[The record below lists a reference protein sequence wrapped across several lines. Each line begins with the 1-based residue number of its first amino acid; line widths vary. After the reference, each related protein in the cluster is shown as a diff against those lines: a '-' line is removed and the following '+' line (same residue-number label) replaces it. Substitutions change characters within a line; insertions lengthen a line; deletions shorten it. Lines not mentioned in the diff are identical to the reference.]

1 VTTRRDFVRLG
12 TAAAAA
18 AGLRIGAAAQ
28 TLGQLSTGNPLR
40 LLVLG
45 GTGFFGPHLVAH
57 ALARGHTLTLFNRGR
72 TNPDLF
78 PEVEKLRGDRE
89 TGDLSA
95 LAGRSW
101 DAVVDSSAVLP
112 RWTRESAHA
121 LSGAAGQYVFIS
133 SLSVYADTSRPG
145 IDELAPVARL
155 ADPANETVTATSF
168 GALKAAAEAAI
179 RAEFKGS
186 VTVLRSGLLCGPR
199 DPTDRFTYWPV
210 RIDRGGDVLAPGSA
224 SDPIQLIDVRDL
236 AGFAVA
242 VIEATVAGIYN
253 VVGPLAQMSIAEM
266 LYGIRA
272 TTAADVR
279 FIWVRT
285 EFLWEQ
291 EVSPWTDLPVW
302 VPPRNGL
309 EGFARFSN
317 RRAVAAGLMVRPL
330 ADTAR
335 DTLVWFH
342 SLPDARRSQ
351 LRAGLSPAREAEVLE
366 RWRRRKLLLAPKVTA

>member
-1 VTTRRDFVRLG
+1 MTTRRDFVRLG
-12 TAAAAA
+12 AAAAA
-18 AGLRIGAAAQ
+18 AASLRLGAAA
-28 TLGQLSTGNPLR
+28 TPPNRAAKESSLR

-45 GTGFFGPHLVAH
+45 GTGFFGPHLVER
-57 ALARGHTLTLFNRGR
+57 ALARGHTVTLFNRGI
-72 TNPDLF
+72 TNPGLF
-78 PEVEKLRGDRE
+78 PELETLRGDRE

-95 LAGRSW
+95 LAGRTW

-112 RWTRESAHA
+112 RWTRESAHV
-121 LSGAAGQYVFIS
+121 LRGGVGQYVFIS

-145 IDELAPVARL
+145 LDELAPVARL
-155 ADPANETVTATSF
+155 GDPANETVTAATF
-168 GALKAAAEAAI
+168 GPLKAAAEAAI
-179 RAEFKGS
+179 RAELPGS
-186 VTVLRSGLLCGPR
+186 LTALRSGLLAGPN

-210 RIDRGGDVLAPGSA
+210 RIDRGGDVLAPGRA

-236 AGFAVA
+236 ADFAVA
-242 VIEATVAGIYN
+242 AIETAATGTFN
-253 VVGPLAQMSIAEM
+253 VVGPLAPMSIAEM

-317 RRAVAAGLMVRPL
+317 RRAVAAGLTIRPL

-335 DTLVWFH
+335 DTLAWFQG
-342 SLPDARRSQ
+342 LPTARRVQ
-351 LRAGLSPAREAEVLE
+351 LRAGLTPAREADVLGK
-366 RWRRRKLLLAPKVTA
+366 WRRRRLLEAPKVTA